1 MKIALTFFGFVFGN
15 WAIAQSDSSFR
26 WWSPTEHEFQ
36 VIEGQA
42 WFDELAS
49 PYDRLPKRSAN
60 QVALNIWQLSKHSAG
75 LMIRFRS
82 NAEEIKVRYKINGE
96 NLINLDHMP
105 ATGVVDWIYAINSDG
120 MEVWCGA
127 DRIFGDTVIYSF
139 LNLNANDGYHD
150 RGRIPT
156 LFTTL

>member
-1 MKIALTFFGFVFGN
+1 MKIALAFFGFVFGN

-60 QVALNIWQLSKHSAG
+60 QVALNIWELSKHSAG

-82 NAEEIKVRYKINGE
+82 NAKEIKIRYNINDE

-105 ATGVVDWIYAINSDG
+105 ATGVSGLDLYAINSDG

-127 DRIFGDTVIYSF
+127 DRSLG
-139 LNLNANDGYHD
+139 
-150 RGRIPT
+150 IP
-156 LFTTL
+156 

>member
-1 MKIALTFFGFVFGN
+1 MKITLIFLGFVFGN
-15 WAIAQSDSSFR
+15 WVIAQSDSSLK
-26 WWSPTEHEFQ
+26 WWSPTQHRFQ

-49 PYDRLPKRSAN
+49 PYDRLPKRSSN
-60 QVALNIWQLSKHSAG
+60 QVALNIWELSKHSAG

-82 NAEEIKVRYKINGE
+82 NAEEIKVRYNINDE

-105 ATGVVDWIYAINSDG
+105 ATGVSGLDLYAINSDG

-127 DRIFGDTVIYSF
+127 DRIFGDTVTYSF
-139 LNLNANDGYHD
+139 LNLNGSDPSNPL
-150 RGRIPT
+150 I
-156 LFTTL
+156 L